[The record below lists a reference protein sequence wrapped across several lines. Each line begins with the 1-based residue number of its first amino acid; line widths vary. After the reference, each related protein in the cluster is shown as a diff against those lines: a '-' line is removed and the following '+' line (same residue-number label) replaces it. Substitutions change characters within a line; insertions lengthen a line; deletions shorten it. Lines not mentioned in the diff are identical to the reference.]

1 MFRPGPALLAALLL
15 AGCAAPPPPAPFPR
29 SPELEA
35 RGRLAAEVERLRTRL
50 AEEGRPA
57 PEAGPMRLHRLGQGE
72 VAEGSVPVPGREE
85 LRVVAACD
93 LACGD
98 LDLELL
104 GAGGE
109 VLDRDDGPDP
119 IPRVLAEASGEGV
132 LRYRL
137 RVAECGRPPCAAAV
151 QVLHTK
157 AEAPPEQG
165 RAEVLERLEAAVVG
179 FEALAGQRG
188 ARAEPVGAP
197 RVGELAPGE
206 VREFDLA
213 LPGDA
218 PVVVFGLCD
227 ADCADLDLR
236 VYAPSGEL
244 VAVDAEPDP
253 EPRVLVDVEEAGTF
267 RVEVTMAA
275 CSGESCAFGIGAVA
289 LQGPGDISYGTCFA
303 VSPDGLLLTALHV
316 VEGEQP
322 LRVRLADGRIA
333 RARVVATDPDHD
345 LALLRA
351 EAATPAYLSLAEE
364 GRVRLGERVF
374 TLGFP
379 VVELLG
385 PAPKFTEGVISS
397 VSGNVGEALLQISVP
412 VQPGNSGGP
421 LLDERGRVV
430 GVVVQVASLGA
441 FLDLAGT
448 LPQNV
453 NFAVRASYARRMLPE
468 LPPPDPPVDREQ
480 AIERARRALCLVIAG
495 EVDDTVFTE

>member
-1 MFRPGPALLAALLL
+1 MPRPGPALLAVLLL
-15 AGCAAPPPPAPFPR
+15 AGCAAPPAPPPFPR
-29 SPELEA
+29 SPEIEA

-57 PEAGPMRLHRLGQGE
+57 AEAGRVRVHRLGPGE
-72 VAEGSVPVPGREE
+72 AAEGTVAVPGREE

-104 GAGGE
+104 DPAGE
-109 VLDRDDGPDP
+109 VLDRDEGGDP
-119 IPRVLAEASGEGV
+119 IPRVLAHASGEGR

-137 RVAECGRPPCAAAV
+137 RMTTCGQPPCAAAV
-151 QVLHTK
+151 QVLHTPV
-157 AEAPPEQG
+157 EAAPEEG
-165 RAEVLERLEAAVVG
+165 RAEVEERLEAALLG
-179 FEALAGQRG
+179 FGALAGQRG
-188 ARAEPVGAP
+188 TRAEPLGAP
-197 RVGELAPGE
+197 LLGDLTPGE
-206 VREFDLA
+206 AREFDLE
-213 LPGDA
+213 LPGGS

-227 ADCADLDLR
+227 SDCTDLDLR
-236 VYAPSGEL
+236 VYAPSGE
-244 VAVDAEPDP
+244 VVGVDAEPDAG
-253 EPRVLVDVEEAGTF
+253 PRVLVDPEEAGTY
-267 RVEVTMAA
+267 RLEVSMEA
-275 CSGESCAFGIGAVA
+275 CEGESCAFGVA
-289 LQGPGDISYGTCFA
+289 AMVLHGRAEIAYGTCFA

-316 VEGEQP
+316 VERDGP

-333 RARVVATDPDHD
+333 RAEVVATDPDHD

-351 EAATPAYLSLAEE
+351 NAATPAYLSLAEE
-364 GRVRLGERVF
+364 GRIRLGERVF

-385 PAPKFTEGVISS
+385 PEPKFTEGVISS
-397 VSGNVGEALLQISVP
+397 VTGNVGEALLQISVP

-421 LLDERGRVV
+421 LLDEQGRVV

-453 NFAVRASYARRMLPE
+453 NFAVRASYARRMLPK
-468 LPPPDPPVDREQ
+468 LPPPDPPVGREE
-480 AIERARRALCLVIAG
+480 AIERARRALCLVISG
-495 EVDDTVFTE
+495 KVDDTVLVE